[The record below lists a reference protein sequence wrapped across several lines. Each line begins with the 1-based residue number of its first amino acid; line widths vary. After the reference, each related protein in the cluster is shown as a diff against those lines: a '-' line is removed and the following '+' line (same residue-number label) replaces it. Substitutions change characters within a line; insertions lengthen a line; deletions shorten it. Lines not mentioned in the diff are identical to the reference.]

1 MECRKSG
8 WVKSKDFW
16 HYTFSRNFQ
25 FKTLHNF
32 SRQIE
37 VIKCQFFGEDAGDF
51 FMKVFRKEEIK
62 DLNFI
67 SFFFSS
73 SSRFA
78 HPIRRRRRWLKT
90 RLAPSMLLV
99 SELKILSIVQMLRV
113 PLLYTAIMEGE
124 GTTTP
129 SMWYSISM
137 LETLLWN
144 ASLLSQFMLH
154 GVLWRGALYHHLK
167 QNLAQCLKFTQKV

>member
-1 MECRKSG
+1 MRETS
-8 WVKSKDFW
+8 F
-16 HYTFSRNFQ
+16 
-25 FKTLHNF
+25 L
-32 SRQIE
+32 
-37 VIKCQFFGEDAGDF
+37 
-51 FMKVFRKEEIK
+51 KVFRKAEIK

-167 QNLAQCLKFTQKV
+167 QNLAQCWNSLKKSNFTRFKRNAIFWVNFQPHA